1 MQTSAFTASQ
11 SWDSGSDPSAPC
23 DPSVVGD
30 PSVVPHPSVGG
41 GPSVPGDPS
50 IVADPSRVAGDFP
63 HPAAANR
70 IVPANAIAAILSAPS
85 TPESLTA
92 RPPPLQPTFVGAER
106 RRGNLGEL
114 RYFGSGGDRMK
125 GELMITGRCSSG

>member
-11 SWDSGSDPSAPC
+11 SWDSGSDPSAP
-23 DPSVVGD
+23 GD
-30 PSVVPHPSVGG
+30 PSVVPDPSVVG

-50 IVADPSRVAGDFP
+50 IVADPSRAAGDFP

-70 IVPANAIAAILSAPS
+70 IVPANAIAAIL
-85 TPESLTA
+85 TA
-92 RPPPLQPTFVGAER
+92 RAPPLQPTFVGAER

-125 GELMITGRCSSG
+125 G